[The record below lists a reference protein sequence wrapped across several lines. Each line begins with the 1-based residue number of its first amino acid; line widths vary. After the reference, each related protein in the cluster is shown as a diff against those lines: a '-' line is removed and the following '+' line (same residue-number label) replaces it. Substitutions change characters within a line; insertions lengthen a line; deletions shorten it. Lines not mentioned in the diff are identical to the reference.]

1 MSSKPPKPVYGLSA
15 RLNEQADLL
24 VESKDLQR
32 QFQELIQ
39 HTEPVLERI
48 ANLYQALGERGLVLI
63 NLGSIRSHRTGWQ
76 WQQSVLQLALQPG
89 VGLDADYFLAR
100 HGQSA
105 EHQLTYSFQTLR
117 PWGDEPYFVQTEIGR
132 KRIDRITGEDLAF
145 IGSNTLKN
153 YGRTNQVLNEAEAA
167 AQNSRLN
174 PGASAVRQ
182 FYKDL
187 AKRQTLPP
195 KD

>member
-1 MSSKPPKPVYGLSA
+1 MYGLSA
-15 RLNEQADLL
+15 RLNEKADLL
-24 VESKDLQR
+24 VASKDLQR
-32 QFQELIQ
+32 QFQELIK

-48 ANLYQALGERGLVLI
+48 ANLYHALGERSLVSI

-76 WQQSVLQLALQPG
+76 WKQSMLQLALQPG
-89 VGLDADYFLAR
+89 VGLEANYFLAR
-100 HGQSA
+100 REQNA

-132 KRIDRITGEDLAF
+132 KRIDRITGGDLAF

-167 AQNSRLN
+167 AKNGRLN

-187 AKRQTLPP
+187 AKHQALPP